1 MERMAQEDLVQLAD
15 QLLNDPELRELFK
28 RDPEAAAERAG
39 VTLDDDDRQALQ
51 QLGVGDM
58 DDEELVARISRRG
71 SGMRL

>member
-1 MERMAQEDLVQLAD
+1 MAQEDLVQLAD
-15 QLLNDPELRELFK
+15 QLLSDPELRELFK
-28 RDPEAAAERAG
+28 RDPEAAAQRAG

>member
-1 MERMAQEDLVQLAD
+1 MDGMAQEDLVQLAD
-15 QLLNDPELRELFK
+15 QLLSDPELRELFK
-28 RDPEAAAERAG
+28 RDPEAAAQRAG

>member
-1 MERMAQEDLVQLAD
+1 MDGMAQEDLVQLAD
-15 QLLNDPELRELFK
+15 QLLSDPELRELFK
-28 RDPEAAAERAG
+28 RDPEAAAQRAG

-51 QLGVGDM
+51 QLGAGDM

>member
-1 MERMAQEDLVQLAD
+1 MDGMAQEDLVQLAD
-15 QLLNDPELRELFK
+15 QLLSDPELRELFK

-71 SGMRL
+71 SGARL

>member
-1 MERMAQEDLVQLAD
+1 MDGMAQEDLVQLAD

-39 VTLDDDDRQALQ
+39 VTLDEDDRQALQ

>member
-1 MERMAQEDLVQLAD
+1 MDAMAQEDLVQLAD

-39 VTLDDDDRQALQ
+39 VTLDADDRQALQ

>member
-1 MERMAQEDLVQLAD
+1 MAQEDLVQLAD
-15 QLLNDPELRELFK
+15 QLLSDPELRELFK

-71 SGMRL
+71 SGARL

>member
-1 MERMAQEDLVQLAD
+1 MDGMAQEDLVQLAD

-39 VTLDDDDRQALQ
+39 VTLDADDRQALQ
-51 QLGVGDM
+51 QLDVADM